1 MNTLRRVGQAAAM
14 HHDPI
19 RRFPSESD
27 TAWGILVVVSLRE
40 AWAPDPEGWRVGIL
54 WIDNASLVSV
64 YGAYEDFVSA
74 NHVAQV
80 HDDFDGRGFR
90 VSILSDSGAPERGL
104 MGAMVSPDCRFDTES
119 AWDALVVPAVMDE
132 GSLSA
137 PAPGI
142 DYYPESLKH
151 LLRVHVARGGVVA
164 GLCTASFLLA
174 EAGLLDG
181 DRATTHWLYEDAFR
195 HRFSQVEVVP
205 SRRVLRAG
213 PGGRIIM
220 GGASAYMTDVI
231 LPVISTFAGVE
242 LTREFARRF
251 GKFWHDDPREEHAER
266 IERPPSED
274 SVISVAV
281 AWLQERACSGGT
293 VGGAADHVNLN
304 ERTFARRF
312 RKARGISPADFI
324 RSVKVERARELLERS
339 RVPADEVAARV
350 GYADP
355 AAFHRA
361 FKKETGMTP
370 GAYRRQF
377 KLPPAPF

>member
-1 MNTLRRVGQAAAM
+1 MT
-14 HHDPI
+14 
-19 RRFPSESD
+19 
-27 TAWGILVVVSLRE
+27 LRE
-40 AWAPDPEGWRVGIL
+40 AWAPDPQGWKIGIL

-74 NHVAQV
+74 NHVTQV
-80 HDDFDGRGFR
+80 EDEYDGRGFR
-90 VSILSDSGAPERGL
+90 VSILSESGVPERGL
-104 MGAMVSPDCRFDTES
+104 MGALVSPDCRFDATGP
-119 AWDALVVPAVMDE
+119 WDALIVPAVMDE

-137 PAPGI
+137 PASGT

-151 LLRVHVARGGVVA
+151 LLRLHLESGGLVA

-181 DRATTHWLYEDAFR
+181 DRATTHWLYEDTFR
-195 HRFSQVEVVP
+195 ERFPKVEVVP

-231 LPVISTFAGVE
+231 LPVISSFAGVDF
-242 LTREFARRF
+242 TREFARRF

-266 IERPPSED
+266 IERPHSED
-274 SVISVAV
+274 SAVSVAV
-281 AWLQERACSGGT
+281 AWLRERACSGGT
-293 VGGAADHVNLN
+293 VGGAAEHVNLN
-304 ERTFARRF
+304 ERTFTRRF
-312 RKARGISPADFI
+312 RKAQGMSPADFI
-324 RSVKVERARELLERS
+324 RNMKVERARELLERS
-339 RVPADEVAARV
+339 RIPADEVAARV

-361 FKKETGMTP
+361 FKKETGMSP

-377 KLPPAPF
+377 KLPPAPV